1 LEVEIMTTTEEII
14 VSGENFIE
22 RRIIQ
27 SPQQVDIEY
36 LQASAYGW
44 GYKRG
49 WVRGFL
55 MGLAIIG
62 VVAACIWLASVFD

>member
-1 LEVEIMTTTEEII
+1 MTTTEEII

-22 RRIIQ
+22 RRIMQ
-27 SPQQVDIEY
+27 FPQQVDIED
-36 LQASAYGW
+36 LQARAYGR

-49 WVRGFL
+49 WVCGFL

-62 VVAACIWLASVFD
+62 VVAACIWLANVFN